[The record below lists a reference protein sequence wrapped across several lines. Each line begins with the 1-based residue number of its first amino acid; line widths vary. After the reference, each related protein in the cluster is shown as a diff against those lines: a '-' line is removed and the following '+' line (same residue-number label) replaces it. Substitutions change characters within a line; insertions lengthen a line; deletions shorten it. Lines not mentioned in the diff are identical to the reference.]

1 MRPVRLRLGARG
13 ALVRDLQR
21 ELRRR
26 GARIAVDG
34 RFGPATRR
42 AVQRLQRRMRM
53 RASGVADAALMR
65 RLGLQTLQ
73 AAGTPA
79 PLAVALP
86 SHLTMAVW
94 PTHGTLTSRFGPRW
108 GRMHEGV
115 DLSNRHGTPV
125 VAALGGTVTFA
136 GWYGGYGQ
144 LVRIDHGNGLET
156 RYGHLSSM
164 GVRAGQPVAAGDPV
178 GAMGT
183 TGSSTGVHLHFEVRL
198 EGRAYDPLPAL
209 PPRPAPAAR

>member
-1 MRPVRLRLGARG
+1 GP
-13 ALVRDLQR
+13 LVRSLQR

-53 RASGVADAALMR
+53 RPTGVADAPLMR

-73 AAGTPA
+73 AAASAPRRVPA
-79 PLAVALP
+79 TLP
-86 SHLTMAVW
+86 SHLGMALW
-94 PTHGTLTSRFGPRW
+94 PAAGRLSSPFGPRW
-108 GRMHEGV
+108 GRMHEGI
-115 DLSNRHGTPV
+115 DITNRSGTPI
-125 VAALGGTVTFA
+125 VAALGGVVSFT

-144 LVRIDHGNGLET
+144 LVRVDHGGGLET
-156 RYGHLSSM
+156 RYAHLSRIDVAP
-164 GVRAGQPVAAGDPV
+164 GEPVAPGDPL
-178 GAMGT
+178 GRMGT

-198 EGRAYDPLPAL
+198 EGRPYDPLTAL
-209 PPRPAPAAR
+209 PPRAAAAAR